1 MPHAERTIV
10 IDRPQPEVF
19 AFFADNE
26 NDPRWR
32 PAVKVM
38 RREGPLAVGVRYT
51 QRINGPGGREIPADF
66 EVTAFDPD
74 ERMAFR
80 GLTGPVRPL
89 GSYAFRSAPGGT
101 AVTLTLDAELNGI
114 KRLLMGKQVQKFMEF
129 EVASLDRAKS
139 LLESG
144 AQPGPGS
151 GRPA

>member
-19 AFFADNE
+19 AFFANSE

-51 QRINGPGGREIPADF
+51 QRINGPGGREIPADI
-66 EVTAFDPD
+66 EVTVLDPD

-80 GLTGPVRPL
+80 GLAGPVRPL
-89 GSYAFRSAPGGT
+89 GSYAFRPAAGGT
-101 AVTLTLDAELNGI
+101 AVTLTLDAELTGI

-144 AQPGPGS
+144 A
-151 GRPA
+151 

>member
-10 IDRPQPEVF
+10 IDRPQREVF
-19 AFFADNE
+19 AFFANSE

-51 QRINGPGGREIPADF
+51 QRINGPGGREIPADI
-66 EVTAFDPD
+66 EVTALDPD
-74 ERMAFR
+74 ERVAFR
-80 GLTGPVRPL
+80 GLAGPVRPL
-89 GSYAFRSAPGGT
+89 GSYAFRPAGGGT
-101 AVTLTLDAELNGI
+101 AVTLTLDAELTGI

-144 AQPGPGS
+144 T
-151 GRPA
+151 